1 MSDLKLAISMIAHPR
16 AAFDRLQRQ
25 PSFWLPLVLLTL
37 GTMGL
42 LGAYAQS
49 VDLAW
54 LNHQMLGD
62 DPDLPAGLEMSRG
75 QLLGTSVLVALIGI
89 PLMRLLEAGYYH
101 LAAQLFSLKQ
111 EFRHWMALAC
121 WSSLPLLL
129 PLAASGAMLAL
140 SGDTQLLQEQ
150 LNVLSIN
157 ELFLQLPT
165 THRWHSL
172 LSSLT
177 VLHPWAWWLAAC
189 GVQVWTGRS
198 WSFALGV
205 ALLPWVLVYGV
216 WAMVS
221 AWA

>member
-1 MSDLKLAISMIAHPR
+1 MSDFTLAVSMIVEPR
-16 AAFDRLQRQ
+16 TAFERLQRR
-25 PSFWLPLVLLTL
+25 PSFWLPLILLTL

-54 LNHQMLGD
+54 LNHQLLGD
-62 DPDLPAGLEMSRG
+62 EPEMPAGFEMSRV
-75 QLLGTSVLVALIGI
+75 QLMGTSILVALVGI

-101 LAAQLFSLKQ
+101 LAAQLFSLKH

-121 WSSLPLLL
+121 WSGLPLLL
-129 PLAASGAMLAL
+129 PLAASAVMLAF
-140 SGDTQLLQEQ
+140 SGDAQLLQEQ

-157 ELFLQLPT
+157 ELFLQLPPT
-165 THRWHSL
+165 SRWYSL
-172 LSSLT
+172 LSNLT
-177 VLHPWAWWLAAC
+177 VLHPWVWWLAAC

-216 WAMVS
+216 WAMVV